1 MPAPRIAKQ
10 VGRRAFGL
18 DPANYHSS
26 RPDYPEWVYQTLHSR
41 CGLGHGAVTFEVGAG
56 TGTTTRRLLDLGA
69 DPLIAV
75 EPDARLADFLR
86 TNNPDRALKVLVS
99 AFEDV
104 ELEESAFDLGVSAK
118 LLEVAHTP
126 SPDLDQL
133 TRVEGRADR
142 VGRHGVDGGRLRV
155 FASDDFPGAPA

>member
-56 TGTTTRRLLDLGA
+56 TGTATRRLLDLGG
-69 DPLIAV
+69 DHLIAV
-75 EPDARLADFLR
+75 DPAAGLPDFLR
-86 TNNPDRALKVLVS
+86 TKKSDRHVS
-99 AFEDV
+99 GV
-104 ELEESAFDLGVSAK
+104 EFCFADSAI
-118 LLEVAHTP
+118 
-126 SPDLDQL
+126 
-133 TRVEGRADR
+133 
-142 VGRHGVDGGRLRV
+142 
-155 FASDDFPGAPA
+155 